1 MNRFWPILS
10 HDTNMRW
17 GNGDDDI
24 QGVTLFKDEAG
35 FGLTKTLGI
44 LANTKGYS
52 DDPIT
57 YSKVN

>member
-1 MNRFWPILS
+1 MSRYWPILS
-10 HDTNMRW
+10 HGISMRW

-52 DDPIT
+52 DDPIM
-57 YSKVN
+57 YSKVS